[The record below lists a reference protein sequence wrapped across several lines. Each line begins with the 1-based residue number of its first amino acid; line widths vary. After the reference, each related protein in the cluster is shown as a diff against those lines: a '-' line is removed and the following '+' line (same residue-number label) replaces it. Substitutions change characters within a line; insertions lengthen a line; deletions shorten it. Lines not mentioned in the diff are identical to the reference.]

1 MIQIDK
7 YSKKYEIALGR
18 RNSAQYA
25 TKLDSELK
33 TPEWME
39 LYSKLKSL
47 DKITKV
53 SEFDENET
61 KLVKLF
67 EQLYEK
73 ITAPGLDAFISWVE
87 SSTISKNTENIK
99 KFKKYLKGEYDN
111 YADEIEGI
119 LTSKEIISNFPADSI
134 FGKLISNFESKIKRL
149 ITNFIDSD
157 KFENEIDGLLSKIKL
172 EMDNV
177 STITELNFTLFNQLF
192 TEEQAKD
199 EKLSFYN
206 DIFEN
211 IRIICTKLYII

>member
-1 MIQIDK
+1 MFKMIQIDK

-67 EQLYEK
+67 EQLYE
-73 ITAPGLDAFISWVE
+73 
-87 SSTISKNTENIK
+87 
-99 KFKKYLKGEYDN
+99 
-111 YADEIEGI
+111 
-119 LTSKEIISNFPADSI
+119 
-134 FGKLISNFESKIKRL
+134 
-149 ITNFIDSD
+149 
-157 KFENEIDGLLSKIKL
+157 
-172 EMDNV
+172 
-177 STITELNFTLFNQLF
+177 
-192 TEEQAKD
+192 
-199 EKLSFYN
+199 
-206 DIFEN
+206 
-211 IRIICTKLYII
+211 